1 MKKISTYNFKGNIN
15 FNEEFITSNS
25 GNTLTKEQV
34 TLVNF
39 EPLFDETYVAQVGIF
54 KVAKIRYTSRKE
66 PDKVVLSDLVFKHLD
81 DNNLPQD
88 VDTVEHVMEEKRL
101 ELMQY
106 TGYTSK
112 VALVVIDNTTGK
124 FIITEDRKF
133 SDNVM
138 SLLLESF
145 CGDYDELSLLSTEP
159 VLTEKVL
166 TNFLVDECKH
176 LPDPFTLV
184 EKVELGDKSILD
196 KKPKTATVKID
207 KLYPADEEVLSFV
220 SIGKVVKKL
229 QLEYDGVLQVLVD
242 NTLFIDKVAFQE
254 DLKFKPDEDASD
266 SVNFMNCLLP
276 QLPVVFGAINLLEST
291 VKEENY

>member
-1 MKKISTYNFKGNIN
+1 MKKISTYNYKGDIK
-15 FNEEFITSNS
+15 FNEEFIIENSNNS
-25 GNTLTKEQV
+25 LTKEQI

-39 EPLFDETYVAQVGIF
+39 EPLFDETFVEQVGKF
-54 KVAKIRYTSRKE
+54 DVSKIRFTSRKE
-66 PDKVVLSDLVFKHLD
+66 PDKVVLSEQTFKHLEE
-81 DNNLPQD
+81 NNLPQD
-88 VDTVEHVMEEKRL
+88 VDTVERVMEEKRI

-112 VALVVIDNTTGK
+112 VALVVIDNASGK

-138 SLLLESF
+138 SSLLQAFDGE
-145 CGDYDELSLLSTEP
+145 YDEISLLSTEP

-166 TNFLVDECKH
+166 TSFLVDECRN

-196 KKPKTATVKID
+196 KKPKNSTVKID

-229 QLEYDGVLQVLVD
+229 QLEFDGVLQVVAD
-242 NTLFIDKVAFQE
+242 NTMFIDKVAFQE
-254 DLKFKPDEDASD
+254 DLKFKPDEDATD
-266 SVNFMNCLLP
+266 GVNFMNCLLP
-276 QLPVVFGAINLLEST
+276 QLPVIFDAINLLEST
-291 VKEENY
+291 VKEGTY